1 MPRARLN
8 IALAAAV
15 LVASALTGCGST
27 PPELQQTTAVQ
38 LQAGVQKV
46 TAAAA
51 AGDFEAA
58 QASLEAVQSD
68 LLTAAA
74 ADEVSAARAADIQ
87 SALNL
92 VSADLVSAIEAT
104 KPEPT
109 VAPAPAPAPAPSE
122 TSVDKGNDKD
132 NGKCK
137 KKDDDCDDG
146 DD

>member
-1 MPRARLN
+1 MMPRARLTV
-8 IALAAAV
+8 ALAAV
-15 LVASALTGCGST
+15 VFVASALAGCGGT
-27 PPELQQTTAVQ
+27 PPDLQQGTATQ
-38 LQAGVQKV
+38 LQTGVQTV

-58 QASLEAVQSD
+58 QASLEAVQAD

-74 ADEVSAARAADIQ
+74 ADQVSAARAADIQ

-92 VSADLVSAIEAT
+92 VSADLTSAIEAS

-109 VAPAPAPAPAPSE
+109 VAPAPAPAPDEP
-122 TSVDKGNDKD
+122 TSVDKGDDKGD
-132 NGKCK
+132 GKCK
-137 KKDDDCDDG
+137 KNDDCEDDG